1 MKRGS
6 TEPHY
11 YIQPKQ
17 KSMNHRINN
26 YFELVNKSELEI
38 EQTGWV
44 SDETDDLLIAA
55 ELALTEDDI
64 NEIEA
69 EYNSAARE
77 QAEQESYIQH
87 LLMNSYILKS
97 LITGML
103 RMVMVMLK
111 SLLM

>member
-1 MKRGS
+1 
-6 TEPHY
+6 
-11 YIQPKQ
+11 
-17 KSMNHRINN
+17 MNNRINN

-69 EYNSAARE
+69 EFEAATK
-77 QAEQESYIQH
+77 EQEEINQ
-87 LLMNSYILKS
+87 
-97 LITGML
+97 
-103 RMVMVMLK
+103 
-111 SLLM
+111 

>member
-6 TEPHY
+6 AEPHY
-11 YIQPKQ
+11 YIHPKQ

-77 QAEQESYIQH
+77 QAEQESYIQP
-87 LLMNSYILKS
+87 
-97 LITGML
+97 
-103 RMVMVMLK
+103 
-111 SLLM
+111 